1 MKTTSSA
8 LAVLLFAA
16 VGTAGCSSSHVTS
29 RATTAAPTA
38 PAASAAPTTP
48 SPSAAPTTPS
58 PSTPASGQG
67 KSIVVIGH
75 SGATGYDSDA
85 GTVEAS
91 SRQNAADGREN
102 SWATGTNPAVDSIYQ
117 RLAAKS
123 PEYAGHQ
130 FNLAADGA
138 TVTDMIGQ
146 ADYLP
151 QVHPAP
157 AVVFVQGGD
166 SDMRC
171 DGTDAQ
177 NYAPFQASFTTL
189 LRDITT
195 QAPKANIYVLSM
207 FISAANYANL
217 IAALPSVKAQNE
229 GSSPCA
235 PFDASGNRSASGIAY
250 QQDDIDHYDNAMATA
265 CAAFPV
271 CHYDGG
277 AMQHLSVDPTDLTA
291 DGNDLVVPGLRKY
304 ADLVWSTFFQ
314 N

>member
-1 MKTTSSA
+1 VLVESRHLACDNGSA
-8 LAVLLFAA
+8 DSTRS
-16 VGTAGCSSSHVTS
+16 VG
-29 RATTAAPTA
+29 RADDT
-38 PAASAAPTTP
+38 
-48 SPSAAPTTPS
+48 
-58 PSTPASGQG
+58 
-67 KSIVVIGH
+67 
-75 SGATGYDSDA
+75 DA

-91 SRQNAADGREN
+91 RRQNAADGREN
-102 SWATGTNPAVDSIYQ
+102 AWATGTNPAVDSIYQ

-151 QVHPAP
+151 RVHPAP

-166 SDMRC
+166 DDMKC
-171 DGTDAQ
+171 GGTDAQ

-235 PFDASGNRSASGIAY
+235 PFDANGNRSASGIAY
-250 QQDDIDHYDNAMATA
+250 QQDDID
-265 CAAFPV
+265 
-271 CHYDGG
+271 
-277 AMQHLSVDPTDLTA
+277 HLSVDPTDLTA